1 MKPWLGWTLLT
12 SLTLAAILIP
22 FAIYEQP
29 ITAWTEDFVADPGAR
44 ATAAAVLGGL
54 LAADVL
60 LPVPSSLVS
69 TACGFVLGAGLGVA
83 VSWLGMTFGA
93 LIGYWLGRRP
103 ARALTR
109 RFVGDRE
116 MAKAAEAWR
125 RWGDWA
131 VVVCRSVPVLAEASV
146 VFAGVNGMPL
156 GRFLFTAG
164 LANLGVS
171 LVYGLVGAWA
181 LEAGSFLLAFAAAVA
196 LPGLAMLA
204 ARASGGPGRPS

>member
-12 SLTLAAILIP
+12 VLTLAAILIP

-29 ITAWTEDFVADPGAR
+29 ITAWTQAFVDDPGNR
-44 ATAAAVLGGL
+44 AAAAAILGGL
-54 LAADVL
+54 LASDVL

-69 TACGFVLGAGLGVA
+69 TACGFVLGAALGVA
-83 VSWLGMTFGA
+83 VSWAGMTVGA

-109 RFVGDRE
+109 KLVGGQELRR
-116 MAKAAEAWR
+116 AADAWR

-156 GRFLFTAG
+156 GRFLLAAG

-171 LVYGLVGAWA
+171 LVYGLVGAFA
-181 LEAGSFLLAFAAAVA
+181 LEAQSFLLAFAAAVA
-196 LPGLAMLA
+196 LPGIALYFT
-204 ARASGGPGRPS
+204 RR